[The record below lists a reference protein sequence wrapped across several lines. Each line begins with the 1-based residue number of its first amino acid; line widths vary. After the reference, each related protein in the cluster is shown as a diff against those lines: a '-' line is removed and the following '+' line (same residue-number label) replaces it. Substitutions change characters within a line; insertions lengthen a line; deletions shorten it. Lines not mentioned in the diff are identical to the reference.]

1 MKLNADIVYSALK
14 ERYPVKITGPRTP
27 EMRISRPELYLDNE
41 VEFLS
46 NHLYLATVD
55 HLPLH
60 VALEAIAVSG
70 AFAFGQPGH
79 QHVARHPIGQSASHK
94 CRHVVLLHQP
104 ENSPPHRGIDSVE
117 PLGLSRIEGCPKK
130 GKQYVSLVR
139 HRPLR
144 PYP

>member
-60 VALEAIAVSG
+60 PRLGRNVVIVVIGEG
-70 AFAFGQPGH
+70 AKLAH
-79 QHVARHPIGQSASHK
+79 YREK
-94 CRHVVLLHQP
+94 CCLIIIR
-104 ENSPPHRGIDSVE
+104 EKADFFTGN
-117 PLGLSRIEGCPKK
+117 
-130 GKQYVSLVR
+130 QYICRLFDQ
-139 HRPLR
+139 
-144 PYP
+144 YYEW